1 MDVGTFFAAAASATT
16 VFGIGVVVWALCGSS
31 DGQPESPRQRLI
43 GREIRL
49 LDEFLSWLEEIDL
62 DVQVLERLE
71 RPGAEQLAKTL
82 ATHREAAQVRR
93 QLLQKAQEDSGIL
106 LGPNPL
112 GAQQAAVKAA
122 KDAFNKVAAKSER
135 YPMSATA

>member
-1 MDVGTFFAAAASATT
+1 MEAHTFFSIVCVTVTVCFTAWLIKSSFFAAQDPS
-16 VFGIGVVVWALCGSS
+16 
-31 DGQPESPRQRLI
+31 RQRLI
-43 GREIRL
+43 AREIRGW
-49 LDEFLSWLEEIDL
+49 DEHLGWLEEIDL

-71 RPGAEQLAKTL
+71 SPGAAGLAGVM
-82 ATHREAAQVRR
+82 ATHRETAQARR
-93 QLLQKAQEDSGIL
+93 QLLQKAQEDGGIL

-122 KDAFNKVAAKSER
+122 KDAFHKVAAESDR